1 MESFIAAA
9 NSEGQAE
16 VALPELNL
24 KAFDEQASYVTRRD
38 ATQTVC
44 AVPVLTPESVRVGKI
59 SVTDMNFIDLSSIS
73 FSFQI
78 RNNSGNP
85 LRPLS
90 AIPHC
95 WFRRMRWML
104 NGTVLEDSGSHLN
117 RLEEQISRFVGTN
130 KRANYGS
137 VGSGWETYPSD
148 HTPGL
153 PKEIPANSSVRV
165 CWRPLS
171 SGWLHAGK
179 MCPLLGGS
187 AGGLACEL
195 ELADATDACLAHAA
209 GSTSWSIVDL
219 TLHCDSVSLSTAMAS
234 QFADQLL
241 NDSILIPF
249 QSNTMDV
256 QFLPAG
262 SNNMVLSLPKQYSRL
277 NAVAV
282 SLADEIDKAGANEKS
297 NDSAGVQSRLMNRF
311 YLDRTK
317 KESVSSFMQLN
328 NQRYPQHDVVGCKQH
343 LIRLH
348 KGLGIYNSTSHAACI
363 GDDEYCGT
371 AAADARQ
378 FLLLTD
384 TEMVPGVH
392 ASGAPVLGGGV
403 IQYTVKNA
411 GEPRSAFIATNFD
424 AVCEIRAQGCAVFT

>member
-44 AVPVLTPESVRVGKI
+44 AVPVLTPESVRVGNI
-59 SVTDMNFIDLSSIS
+59 SVTDQNFIDLSSIS

-78 RNNSGNP
+78 RNNSANP

-104 NGTVLEDSGSHLN
+104 NGTVLEDSGMHLN

-130 KRANYGS
+130 KRANYGT
-137 VGSGWETYPSD
+137 VGSGWAENGYPTD

-171 SGWLHAGK
+171 SGWLAAGK

-195 ELADATDACLAHAA
+195 ELADSTDAALAHAA
-209 GSTSWSIVDL
+209 GSTNWSIVDL
-219 TLHCDSVSLSTAMAS
+219 TLHCDSVTLSTAMAS

-241 NDSILIPF
+241 NDSI
-249 QSNTMDV
+249 
-256 QFLPAG
+256 
-262 SNNMVLSLPKQYSRL
+262 
-277 NAVAV
+277 
-282 SLADEIDKAGANEKS
+282 
-297 NDSAGVQSRLMNRF
+297 
-311 YLDRTK
+311 
-317 KESVSSFMQLN
+317 
-328 NQRYPQHDVVGCKQH
+328 
-343 LIRLH
+343 
-348 KGLGIYNSTSHAACI
+348 
-363 GDDEYCGT
+363 
-371 AAADARQ
+371 
-378 FLLLTD
+378 
-384 TEMVPGVH
+384 
-392 ASGAPVLGGGV
+392 
-403 IQYTVKNA
+403 
-411 GEPRSAFIATNFD
+411 
-424 AVCEIRAQGCAVFT
+424 

>member
-59 SVTDMNFIDLSSIS
+59 SVTDQNFIDLSSIS

-104 NGTVLEDSGSHLN
+104 NGTVLEDSGMHLN

-130 KRANYGS
+130 KRANYGT
-137 VGSGWETYPSD
+137 VGSGWEDYPTD
-148 HTPGL
+148 HSPGL
-153 PKEIPANSSVRV
+153 PKEIPANESVRV

-171 SGWLHAGK
+171 SGWLAAGK

-195 ELADATDACLAHAA
+195 EVSDATDAALAHAA

-219 TLHCDSVSLSTAMAS
+219 TLHCDSVTLSTAMAS

-249 QSNTMDV
+249 QANTLDV

-282 SLADEIDKAGANEKS
+282 SLADAIAAGAPA
-297 NDSAGVQSRLMNRF
+297 NDSDGVQSRLMNRY
-311 YLDRTK
+311 YLEKGK

-348 KGLGIYNSTSHAACI
+348 RGLGIYNSTSHAACI
-363 GDDEYCGT
+363 GDEEYCGT

-378 FLLLTD
+378 FLMLTD

-403 IQYTVKNA
+403 IQHTIKNA
-411 GEPRSAFIATNFD
+411 GEPRTAFIATNFD
-424 AVCEIRAQGCAVFT
+424 AVAEIRAQGVAVFT